1 MSCSDQERASLLA
14 ENAELRRRITDLEAH
29 RRADPEPNDG
39 QYRAFID
46 EFQGIAFRGAIGFR
60 PVLIAGA
67 TEAITGYAAEDFL
80 EGRIRIDQLVHPDD
94 RAEFLTSTEP
104 LRTTANSAIDR
115 EYRIVRR
122 DGGIVW
128 LREVTHNI
136 CDRSGKPIL
145 VQGLAHDITK
155 RKLAEEALHESQ
167 ERYRALAE
175 SSADV
180 IYILDESGTLLYG
193 NRTAAAYM
201 RTTPEDL
208 VGKTQRDLFPPAE
221 AELHLQRIRTVF
233 ETGEMG
239 EMDQHYVIKGQDVWL
254 NVRSIPLRD
263 EQGRVRSVM
272 GVCRNITAWKQA
284 ELGLKRSRDELEE
297 RVKQRTAELASANQT
312 LRMFKLFVE
321 NAGQGFGMANLDG
334 QITYWNPTLCRMYGE
349 THPEKVVGKHIAD
362 YYPQDYLAL
371 RQTVILPAL
380 MRDGQWQGE
389 LNLHARDGQTTPVLQ
404 NAFLIRDERGEPVRL
419 AAVITDFTE
428 LKRAEEALR
437 QSHDEL
443 QTLYDGMTDG
453 LSVVDATTARL
464 VRVNPVLCA
473 VLGFS
478 EAEILAMAPEERHPP
493 GALEG
498 LRAHFESVL
507 QGTAD
512 SYFDMPCWTKAGDL
526 RYFDTKSKHIVYAG
540 RPALLVFMH
549 DVTERRRAQEALERE
564 QRTLKHLL
572 QSSDHER
579 QLIAYE
585 IHDGLAQQLAGAI
598 MQFQVYDH
606 VKGTKPADAASAFQA
621 GMTMLQQSHFETR
634 RLISGVRPPI
644 LDEEGIVAAVSHL
657 VNEERRKNGPKIE
670 YLSHVEF
677 DRLTPILENAVY
689 RIVQEALA
697 NACQHSQSKK
707 VRVGLEQSGD
717 HLRIQVR
724 DYGVGFRLD
733 EIKGDRFGLEGIR
746 ERARLL
752 GGKADIQSEKGKGT
766 RIEVELPVV
775 PRRPEDEAIQD
786 A

>member
-1 MSCSDQERASLLA
+1 M
-14 ENAELRRRITDLEAH
+14 RRRIADLEAH
-29 RRADPEPNDG
+29 RRADSEPNDG

-94 RAEFLTSTEP
+94 RDRFLTSTEP

-201 RTTPEDL
+201 RTTPEEL
-208 VGKTQRDLFPPAE
+208 VGKTQKDLFPPAE

-263 EQGRVRSVM
+263 EHGRVRSVM

-297 RVKQRTAELASANQT
+297 RVRQRTAELASANQT
-312 LRMFKLFVE
+312 LHMFKLFVE

-349 THPEKVVGKHIAD
+349 THPENVVGKHIAD
-362 YYPQDYLAL
+362 YYPQDYLEL

-380 MRDGQWQGE
+380 MHDGQWQGE
-389 LNLHARDGQTTPVLQ
+389 LTLHARDGRATPVLQ
-404 NAFLIRDERGEPVRL
+404 NAFLIRDERGEPFRL

-437 QSHDEL
+437 RSHDEL
-443 QTLYDGMTDG
+443 HAIYEGMTDG
-453 LSVVDATTARL
+453 LLMADVQTHRFVRANRAICRMLGYARGELLSLSVEDIHPETALPHVERQFQDL
-464 VRVNPVLCA
+464 VEGKLPTSDELPVLRKDGSILYA
-473 VLGFS
+473 VISTNLATYNDRSCLVGF
-478 EAEILAMAPEERHPP
+478 
-493 GALEG
+493 
-498 LRAHFESVL
+498 F
-507 QGTAD
+507 
-512 SYFDMPCWTKAGDL
+512 
-526 RYFDTKSKHIVYAG
+526 
-540 RPALLVFMH
+540 H

-707 VRVGLEQSGD
+707 VRVELEQSGD
-717 HLRIQVR
+717 SLRIQVR

-733 EIKGDRFGLEGIR
+733 EIKGDRFGLEGIC

-775 PRRPEDEAIQD
+775 PRRPEDEAVQD